1 MSVCVVAVQFWG
13 TLVTGDGTGAVLLAG
28 WLGGLNRAGDWGF
41 GGLWGG
47 CKQFNNT
54 ASVLGRGGAQYSY
67 RVREGGRGWR
77 GMRGG
82 VG

>member
-54 ASVLGRGGAQYSY
+54 ASVLGRGGHSTPT
-67 RVREGGRGWR
+67 E
-77 GMRGG
+77 
-82 VG
+82 

>member
-13 TLVTGDGTGAVLLAG
+13 TLVAGGWGWDWSCVVGWVARGAEQG
-28 WLGGLNRAGDWGF
+28 RGL
-41 GGLWGG
+41 GLWGG

-77 GMRGG
+77 GMRG
-82 VG
+82 VM